1 MSEDALDRKAVERFA
16 GNVTRGLL
24 KAVPEADL
32 FAMLSEPEYD
42 GLKRSI
48 LDAGK
53 INVPIH
59 ITPDGVI
66 VDGRNRA
73 KVLHDLGMSRM
84 HATEMAE
91 HYEAI
96 CTMAK
101 ARITVDFVVVA
112 EADIASIVMRL
123 NILRRHLSPEE
134 RARLVLSLTSK
145 PGRRAKGS
153 GGPLTVK
160 QAATLAQ
167 VSERTI
173 KRARQEANQ
182 GPQAASEAGVP
193 QRSRK
198 EREAEM
204 YQRLLL
210 SAERNMPLLG
220 ASRAE
225 ARAAAVRLVKALGEE

>member
-16 GNVTRGLL
+16 GNVTHGLL

-53 INVPIH
+53 INMPIH
-59 ITPDGVI
+59 IAEDGTI

-73 KVLHDLGMSRM
+73 KVLHDLGLSRM
-84 HATEMAE
+84 VAGAAGDYTAV
-91 HYEAI
+91 
-96 CTMAK
+96 CAK
-101 ARITVDFVVVA
+101 ARIAVTFVVVA
-112 EADIASIVMRL
+112 KVDIAATVL
-123 NILRRHLSPEE
+123 ADNIHRRHLSPEE
-134 RARLVLSLTSK
+134 RAKLVLSLTSR

-160 QAATLAQ
+160 QAASLAQ
-167 VSERTI
+167 VSERTL

-182 GPQAASEAGVP
+182 GPQAAPEAGVP

-225 ARAAAVRLVKALGEE
+225 ARAAAERLVETLGEDVT